1 MYITSLKTY
10 QLWMEARVRVTLF
23 WYKPSLLCYGNC
35 SWKILVLIPG
45 FDSFLLR
52 DVNLTLPRLKWG
64 TVFYPWGSG
73 GGESMALKVLKVWNL
88 IGCCC
93 RSCCCWLA
101 HQLGAA
107 VSQGFSVSGCYCE
120 GSNRRIKVEHETART
135 KRKRVL
141 ASEGAG
147 TFGEVTSREVTGCR
161 QECDKVLRY
170 LEALFFC
177 LYS

>member
-1 MYITSLKTY
+1 MSYVYITSLKTY

-73 GGESMALKVLKVWNL
+73 EGESMALKVLKVWNL

-101 HQLGAA
+101 QSSMKQLAQRGRGC
-107 VSQGFSVSGCYCE
+107 SQA
-120 GSNRRIKVEHETART
+120 N
-135 KRKRVL
+135 
-141 ASEGAG
+141 AG
-147 TFGEVTSREVTGCR
+147 TFGEVTSQEVTGCR

>member
-73 GGESMALKVLKVWNL
+73 EGESMALKVLKVWNL

-101 HQLGAA
+101 HQLGA
-107 VSQGFSVSGCYCE
+107 GFSQDFFKSVS
-120 GSNRRIKVEHETART
+120 
-135 KRKRVL
+135 VL
-141 ASEGAG
+141 TLTLLKKPWLKPAPNWWANK
-147 TFGEVTSREVTGCR
+147 TLKIVV
-161 QECDKVLRY
+161 
-170 LEALFFC
+170 
-177 LYS
+177 

>member
-1 MYITSLKTY
+1 MDGS
-10 QLWMEARVRVTLF
+10 E
-23 WYKPSLLCYGNC
+23 GEGD
-35 SWKILVLIPG
+35 LVLIQTFFALLWKLFLKNTG
-45 FDSFLLR
+45 FDPWAFLLR

-101 HQLGAA
+101 HQLGASFL
-107 VSQGFSVSGCYCE
+107 VRVLV
-120 GSNRRIKVEHETART
+120 GSNRRIKVEHETGRT